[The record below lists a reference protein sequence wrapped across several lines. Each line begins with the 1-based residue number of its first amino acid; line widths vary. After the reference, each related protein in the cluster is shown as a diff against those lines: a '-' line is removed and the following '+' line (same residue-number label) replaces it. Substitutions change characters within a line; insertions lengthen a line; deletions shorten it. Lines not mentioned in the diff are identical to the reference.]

1 VPDIVNQRDGSSVQ
15 FKRAQTQKFVS
26 VYYAN
31 KKGDLLYDK
40 ENFDRFAGDRYPP
53 KTHIR

>member
-1 VPDIVNQRDGSSVQ
+1 MPDIVNQRDGSSVQ